1 MKLVSLTGV
10 LLFEDDSSTILETL
24 HFAMKGGADLRGADL
39 RGANLLGA
47 NLQGADL
54 RGANLLGAD
63 LRGANLRRANLQGA
77 DLLETNL
84 RRANLQGAKD
94 GDKEILNII
103 QCSGIG
109 SRRRMTTAVI
119 LKDEIKIY
127 CSCFTGSITEFD
139 DRIKVVYANSPKH
152 LMEYQAT
159 IAWIL
164 ANAEIERREA

>member
-24 HFAMKGGADLRGADL
+24 HFAMKGGADL
-39 RGANLLGA
+39 
-47 NLQGADL
+47 QGADL
-54 RGANLLGAD
+54 LETNLLGANLLGAD
-63 LRGANLRRANLQGA
+63 LRGANL
-77 DLLETNL
+77 LETNL
-84 RRANLQGAKD
+84 RGAKD